1 MPGHSFEPVTRD
13 INGDDPSKM
22 IRDTVRA
29 IQYNITGYFASSEGV
44 QQGEFANHDFYDTT
58 LAPLTVEVAGG
69 LCDIELGTAVI
80 QVLSMTFYNF

>member
-1 MPGHSFEPVTRD
+1 MPGHSFEPMARD

-22 IRDTVRA
+22 VRDDLRA
-29 IQYNITGYFASSEGV
+29 SRYITGYFASSEAV

-69 LCDIELGTAVI
+69 LCDIELGTALI
-80 QVLSMTFYNF
+80 QVLSMTYIHF